1 MLILQRYYTDGV
13 PSPAVLIG
21 EGMAVVALG
30 VFFAAWLFPAEASLL
45 CVFLAALSCTDSL
58 VRLLEWNRR
67 EIFERNRA
75 PWTANA
81 QLTLRLLGLFIGST
95 IAFSALSLVLPLDQ
109 VEQLFS
115 HQIEPFQDR
124 SFQEMNFGTVGGL
137 VAHNTY
143 VLLFFFVMAIP
154 FRHGGIMLAV
164 AWNASVWGATFG
176 VLARRFGE
184 TAGISVA
191 EAYLRVMSAC
201 GFHMLIEAAAY
212 TLAGLAG
219 VFLSKGLLQYAL
231 DSAPL
236 ESIVNSVGLMLL
248 AGFSLVVFGAV
259 WEALL
264 TPQLVIL
271 FG

>member
-1 MLILQRYYTDGV
+1 MLILQRYYKDGV
-13 PSPAVLIG
+13 PSAVLLVL
-21 EGMAVVALG
+21 EGAAAVALG

-45 CVFLAALSCTDSL
+45 CVFLAALSSTDSL

-67 EIFERNRA
+67 EIFDRHRP
-75 PWTANA
+75 PWLVNARLTA
-81 QLTLRLLGLFIGST
+81 LLLALFAGAT
-95 IAFSALSLVLPLDQ
+95 IAFSALSLMLPLEQ

-115 HQIEPFQDR
+115 HQIEDFQGR
-124 SFQEMNFGTVGGL
+124 TFQEMDFGSAGGL

-184 TAGISVA
+184 GASLSIA
-191 EAYLRVMSAC
+191 EAYLRVMTAC

-219 VFLSKGLLQYAL
+219 VFLSKGLLQHAL

-236 ESIVNSVGLMLL
+236 ASIAESVGSMLL
-248 AGFSLVVFGAV
+248 VAFALVLAGAI
-259 WEALL
+259 WEAHL
-264 TPQLVIL
+264 TPILVQLL
-271 FG
+271 G

>member
-1 MLILQRYYTDGV
+1 VLILQRYYKEGV
-13 PSPAVLIG
+13 PSPALLML
-21 EGMAVVALG
+21 EGFAVVFLG

-45 CVFLAALSCTDSL
+45 CVFLAALSSTDSL

-67 EIFERNRA
+67 QIFEHQRA
-75 PWTANA
+75 PWVVNARLTA
-81 QLTLRLLGLFIGST
+81 LLLALFAGAT
-95 IAFSALSLVLPLDQ
+95 IAFSALSLTLPLEQ

-115 HQIEPFQDR
+115 HQIEDFQGR
-124 SFQEMNFGTVGGL
+124 TFQEMDFGTTGGL

-184 TAGISVA
+184 MSSLSVA

-219 VFLSKGLLQYAL
+219 VFLSKGLLQHAL

-236 ESIVNSVGLMLL
+236 ASIAESVGSMLL
-248 AGFSLVVFGAV
+248 VGFGLVVAGAI
-259 WEALL
+259 WEAHL
-264 TPQLVIL
+264 TPILVQLL
-271 FG
+271 G